1 MLRNVFGMF
10 VVVLLNC
17 DHHQCNDHQLKKIC
31 LKVDKNWH
39 RGDCD
44 TVSSNTA
51 CTSICRKKRKKPEG
65 KNLRE
70 GKLKKKQGENRK
82 PKN

>member
-1 MLRNVFGMF
+1 MF

-39 RGDCD
+39 RGDKGIVIQSLQ
-44 TVSSNTA
+44 TQLVLLFVERRGRSQKER
-51 CTSICRKKRKKPEG
+51 I
-65 KNLRE
+65 
-70 GKLKKKQGENRK
+70 
-82 PKN
+82 